1 MCVILVVSA
10 RPENL
15 TMTLT
20 ANAVNLPFGLSPSQ
34 IDALDLIADRALA
47 QMAHMIWEAN
57 HRSDHA
63 ATDPKVGGHPAACA
77 SSLHLT
83 TAMHMVARAPQ
94 DFWCA
99 KPHLAPLDHALHYQM
114 GFFRNAD
121 GSWMDDATMEGV
133 MHRLRKFSQQGEAV
147 FQSYHAASDPD
158 AWRILP
164 SGTVGIPPVNSGY
177 LALAWDYLVDHGVE
191 EKRDIHFWS
200 LLGDSEFREGSLM
213 EAITDFAERKLS
225 NVTWILDYNRQSLD
239 GTRLINN
246 HVFDGT
252 DADRIRRTMEANG
265 WEVLELAHGR
275 LRQAA
280 FARPGG
286 KALRAV
292 FEKGFSDYELQ
303 GLLWKRDAALIR
315 ASIKRIDAKAVK
327 AIEGLSSED
336 LLALFAD
343 LGGHDM
349 VLILEAYAAARQSDR
364 PTMVLAHT
372 IKGLGLDSYAQPGNH
387 SSVPDEAEV
396 GRLMEAQG
404 TDMENPYARLGNW
417 KAKDEAWKM
426 LQARGELMR
435 GAVETEEARM
445 EANREKVEARLQAAG
460 PLPNDFGVNLSMMPI
475 VHTQWMW
482 GQVAGKLVRIGTR
495 DEYEAAGQ
503 DIGKELNESEKA
515 WQAAADLM
523 LTMSPDVGTS
533 TNINPAM
540 DGKIYGV
547 TEEKDWEAELEWNER
562 GRPQLHS
569 SHNPW
574 TRHIRFEIAEA
585 ASMSAAGS
593 FGKTGELFGVPLMPM
608 MTVYDF
614 FIKRALDQLYYNVYW
629 RSSFLLIGTPS
640 GITLSPEGAQHSWK
654 SDIQMPSMVTWE
666 PFYAKEM
673 EWVLA
678 DAMQRHCS
686 SDNEDREGVVV
697 RAVTMGV
704 HQKEM
709 LKRLKTQQQY
719 QGFDNDAIL
728 EAVRKDVLAGG
739 YWLINQAGQEDYQ
752 PGDNVVTILA
762 MGAMGVEAIKASDL
776 LKERGICA
784 DVLICTSPELL
795 LGRFAER
802 DAFAQLQKL
811 GVNGAVH
818 LVGTAGEVLDAAD
831 VLLLAARSIPIVS
844 VVDGEPG
851 ILDNLGSIVGVK
863 HVSLGVKKFSK
874 SGRPEEIFAYH
885 GLDANGISDAA
896 GQALSEATLREVKLS
911 PQAAQQLAAQGKI
924 TPPTSDWRSLWP
936 KN

>member
-1 MCVILVVSA
+1 
-10 RPENL
+10 
-15 TMTLT
+15 MTLT
-20 ANAVNLPFGLSPSQ
+20 ANAVKLPFGLSLSQ
-34 IDALDLIADRALA
+34 IDALNLIADRALA

-57 HRSDHA
+57 HRPDHL

-77 SSLHLT
+77 SSLHLA

-121 GSWMDDATMEGV
+121 GSWMDQETMEGA
-133 MHRLRKFSQQGEAV
+133 MHRLRKFSQHGEPV

-213 EAITDFAERKLS
+213 EAITDFAERELN

-239 GTRLINN
+239 GTRITNN
-246 HVFDGT
+246 QVFDGT
-252 DADRIRRTMEANG
+252 DADRIRRTMQANG

-275 LRQAA
+275 MRQAA
-280 FARPGG
+280 FAGPGG

-292 FEKGFSDYELQ
+292 FEKGLTDYELQ
-303 GLLWKRDAALIR
+303 GLLWKRDADLIR
-315 ASIKRIDAKAVK
+315 ESIKRIDAKAVK
-327 AIEGLSSED
+327 AIADLSDED
-336 LLALFAD
+336 LFALFAD

-349 VLILEAYAAARQSDR
+349 VLILEAYAAARQSKK

-387 SSVPDEAEV
+387 SSVPNEAEV
-396 GRLMEAQG
+396 GRMLQAQG
-404 TDMENPYARLGNW
+404 TDMEHPYARLGQW
-417 KAKDEAWKM
+417 DTDSEVVKM
-426 LQARGELMR
+426 LQARGDLMR
-435 GAVETEEARM
+435 GAVATEEARM
-445 EANREKVEARLQAAG
+445 QANREQVEARLQTAG
-460 PLPNDFGVNLSMMPI
+460 PLPTDFGVNLSMMPI

-495 DEYEAAGQ
+495 DELEAAGQ
-503 DIGKELNESEKA
+503 DVGKELNDNEKA

-547 TEEKDWEAELEWNER
+547 VEDRDWEAELEWNER
-562 GRPQLHS
+562 GRPHLHS

-593 FGKTGELFGVPLMPM
+593 FGKAGAYFGVPLMPM

-640 GITLSPEGAQHSWK
+640 GVALSPEGAQHSWK

-666 PFYAKEM
+666 PFFAKEM
-673 EWVLA
+673 EWILA
-678 DAMQRHCS
+678 DAMARHCS
-686 SDNEDREGVVV
+686 SNNLDREGVVV

-704 HQKEM
+704 KQKEM
-709 LKRLKTQQQY
+709 MKHLQAQEQH
-719 QGFDNDAIL
+719 QGRNKDAIL
-728 EAVRKDVLAGG
+728 EAVRQDVLAGG
-739 YWLINQAGQEDYQ
+739 YWLIQRSGDEDYQ

-762 MGAMGVEAIKASDL
+762 MGAMGVEAMAASEL
-776 LKERGICA
+776 LRERGICA

-802 DAFAQLQKL
+802 DSFAQLNKL

-851 ILDNLGSIVGVK
+851 ILDNAGSIVGVK
-863 HVSLGVKKFSK
+863 QVSLGVKRFSK
-874 SGRPEEIFAYH
+874 SGRPQEVFAYH
-885 GLDANGISDAA
+885 NMHADAIVEAA

-911 PQAAQQLAAQGKI
+911 KQAAQQLAAQGKV
-924 TPPTSDWRSLWP
+924 TQPTSDWRTLWP
-936 KN
+936 KT

>member
-1 MCVILVVSA
+1 
-10 RPENL
+10 
-15 TMTLT
+15 MTLT
-20 ANAVNLPFGLSPSQ
+20 ANAVKLPFGLSLSQ
-34 IDALDLIADRALA
+34 IDALNLIADRALA

-57 HRSDHA
+57 HRPDHL

-77 SSLHLT
+77 SSLHLA

-121 GSWMDDATMEGV
+121 GSWMDQETMEGA
-133 MHRLRKFSQQGEAV
+133 MHRLRKFSQHGEPV

-213 EAITDFAERKLS
+213 EAITDFAERELN

-239 GTRLINN
+239 GTRITNN
-246 HVFDGT
+246 QVFDGT
-252 DADRIRRTMEANG
+252 DADRIRRTMQANG

-275 LRQAA
+275 MRQAA
-280 FARPGG
+280 FAGPGG

-292 FEKGFSDYELQ
+292 FEKGLTDYELQ
-303 GLLWKRDAALIR
+303 GLLWKRDADLIR
-315 ASIKRIDAKAVK
+315 ESIKRIDAKAVK
-327 AIEGLSSED
+327 AIADLSDED
-336 LLALFAD
+336 LFALFAD

-349 VLILEAYAAARQSDR
+349 VLILEAYAAARQSKK

-387 SSVPDEAEV
+387 SSVPNEAEV
-396 GRLMEAQG
+396 GRMLQAQG
-404 TDMENPYARLGNW
+404 TDMEHPYARLGQW
-417 KAKDEAWKM
+417 DTDSEVVKM
-426 LQARGELMR
+426 LQARGDLMR
-435 GAVETEEARM
+435 GAVATEEARM
-445 EANREKVEARLQAAG
+445 QANREQVEARLQTAG
-460 PLPNDFGVNLSMMPI
+460 PLPTDFGVNLSMMPI

-495 DEYEAAGQ
+495 DELEAAGQ
-503 DIGKELNESEKA
+503 DVGKELNDNEKA

-547 TEEKDWEAELEWNER
+547 VEDRDWEAELEWNER
-562 GRPQLHS
+562 GRPHLHS

-593 FGKTGELFGVPLMPM
+593 FGKAGAYFGVPLMPM

-640 GITLSPEGAQHSWK
+640 GVALSPEGAQHSWK

-666 PFYAKEM
+666 PFFAKEM
-673 EWVLA
+673 EWILA
-678 DAMQRHCS
+678 DAMARHCS
-686 SDNEDREGVVV
+686 SNNLDREGVVV

-704 HQKEM
+704 KQKEM
-709 LKRLKTQQQY
+709 MKHLQAQEQH
-719 QGFDNDAIL
+719 QGRNKDAIL
-728 EAVRKDVLAGG
+728 EAVRQDVLAGG
-739 YWLINQAGQEDYQ
+739 YWLIQRSGDEDYQ
-752 PGDNVVTILA
+752 PGDNVVSILA
-762 MGAMGVEAIKASDL
+762 MGAMGVEAMAASEL
-776 LKERGICA
+776 LRERGICA

-802 DAFAQLQKL
+802 DSFAQLNKL

-851 ILDNLGSIVGVK
+851 ILDNAGSIVGVK
-863 HVSLGVKKFSK
+863 QVSLGVKRFFK
-874 SGRPEEIFAYH
+874 SGRPQEVFAYH
-885 GLDANGISDAA
+885 NMHADAIVEAA

-911 PQAAQQLAAQGKI
+911 KQAAQQLAAQGKV
-924 TPPTSDWRSLWP
+924 TQPTSDWRTLWP
-936 KN
+936 KT